1 LTLFHSVRPLN
12 SDIDASSQFGID
24 GEVNIN
30 SVITDF
36 QNSLNP
42 ISPKFIVA
50 EEALQGSCFDR
61 RNSRQGSFVY
71 GGAGG
76 LPVSP
81 SSAIDEESS
90 LSSQL
95 PEVQPNSQ
103 TSSSSDLGGEDNS
116 TAAETVI
123 YSAQTAQK
131 WQVGEPIIEPTNLI
145 KTADG
150 RLLWVRKQVDNA
162 SSLICE

>member
-1 LTLFHSVRPLN
+1 MF
-12 SDIDASSQFGID
+12 A
-24 GEVNIN
+24 
-30 SVITDF
+30 
-36 QNSLNP
+36 
-42 ISPKFIVA
+42 
-50 EEALQGSCFDR
+50 R
-61 RNSRQGSFVY
+61 RNSQQGSFVY

-95 PEVQPNSQ
+95 PEVKPNSQ
-103 TSSSSDLGGEDNS
+103 TSRSSDLGGEDNS
-116 TAAETVI
+116 AAAETVVQ
-123 YSAQTAQK
+123 STPTAQK

-150 RLLWVRKQVDNA
+150 RLLWVRKQVNNA
-162 SSLICE
+162 SSLICQ